1 MQNWPVEVIWFWDK
15 CGNIFSFYFNLCN
28 KVNMFTFDPRS
39 AAKRVWRFFAFQ
51 GESGPAGPSGAP
63 GTRGAPVSG
72 PQHKNS
78 EKKWKVL
85 SRFGKMI
92 SLRKIT
98 KLFLWTRVRV
108 VFTSEDSFHIKPN
121 DQKEKKQIDR
131 VWWKP
136 VPKRRPFSQVSI
148 QALFKNNYV
157 CFDYKIGHFL
167 K

>member
-1 MQNWPVEVIWFWDK
+1 
-15 CGNIFSFYFNLCN
+15 
-28 KVNMFTFDPRS
+28 MFTFDPRS

-92 SLRKIT
+92 SLWKIT

-121 DQKEKKQIDR
+121 DQKEKNRSIEFDENPFQSVGPFHRFPFRLCSKIIMFALITKL
-131 VWWKP
+131 VIFWNKT
-136 VPKRRPFSQVSI
+136 RRNIMIKVMETPCLHMFQT
-148 QALFKNNYV
+148 ALT
-157 CFDYKIGHFL
+157 
-167 K
+167 